1 MTFRKARTTTK
12 VASTNAQNLFE
23 NRPKIHSES
32 LPEPLQNDPQ
42 KNNAKKNNEKS
53 PKVAKMTFQ
62 MGAPGGPSNVVFGH
76 VIASGRPWGPTWLP
90 DLPPELPRPLRIL
103 IFDDFG
109 SPFGS
114 IFA

>member
-23 NRPKIHSES
+23 NRAKIHSES

-42 KNNAKKNNEKS
+42 KNNEKKNTEKS
-53 PKVAKMTFQ
+53 QKVPKITSQ
-62 MGAPGGPSNVVFGH
+62 MGGPGGASNVVFGH
-76 VIASGRPWGPTWLP
+76 GIASGRPWGPTWLP
-90 DLPPELPRPLRIL
+90 DLPPEPLRPLRVL

>member
-23 NRPKIHSES
+23 NRPKIYSES

-42 KNNAKKNNEKS
+42 KNTEKNIEKS
-53 PKVAKMTFQ
+53 RKVSKTISQ
-62 MGAPGGPSNVVFGH
+62 MGGPRWTSNVVFGH
-76 VIASGRPWGPTWLP
+76 VAASGRPWGPTSLP
-90 DLPPELPRPLRIL
+90 DLPPEPLRPLRIL
-103 IFDDFG
+103 IFGYFG

-114 IFA
+114 IFV